1 MKEGYLCP
9 FCDSSYVHV
18 DGQSIRC
25 THCRKEV
32 SMSINSGK
40 WMKRETKVIV
50 PEFPEEQEKEKAV
63 KNPEQRLREKEVEC
77 K

>member
-1 MKEGYLCP
+1 
-9 FCDSSYVHV
+9 
-18 DGQSIRC
+18 
-25 THCRKEV
+25 
-32 SMSINSGK
+32 MSINSGK